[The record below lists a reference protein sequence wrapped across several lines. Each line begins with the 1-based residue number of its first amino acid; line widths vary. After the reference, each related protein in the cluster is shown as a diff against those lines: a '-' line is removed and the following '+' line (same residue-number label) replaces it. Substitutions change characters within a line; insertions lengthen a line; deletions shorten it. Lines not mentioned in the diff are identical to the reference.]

1 MKSFMKKTLFII
13 FAIFLFGFSSICYF
27 NFNWTKFV
35 KDGQIIELSVRDN
48 FFAASEKTFKVKVV
62 KSLANLEKGLSGRSS
77 LSDGERE
84 PIEGMLFVF
93 PQRKIANFWMKE
105 MNFDIDICFLDDFSF
120 VACARQAKAREI
132 DENGNLRVFSS
143 SQAAEMVLETNPDFI
158 EKKFVEDQQSA
169 KLFPQKRI
177 FFLF

>member
-1 MKSFMKKTLFII
+1 MKSFLKKTLFII
-13 FAIFLFGFSSICYF
+13 FSFFLLSLLSILYF

-35 KDGQIIELSVRDN
+35 KDGQIIEVAVCDH
-48 FFAASEKTFKVKVV
+48 FFADSEKTLKVKVV
-62 KSLANLEKGLSGRSS
+62 KSLTNLEKGLSGRSS

-84 PIEGMLFVF
+84 AIEGMLFVF
-93 PQRKIANFWMKE
+93 PQRKIANFWMKD

-132 DENGNLRVFSS
+132 DENGNLRIFSS
-143 SQAAEMVLETNPDFI
+143 SQAVEMVLETNPDFI